1 MQCSL
6 ADPYNTCTIPKC
18 LCNDTA
24 PDSLVLMQSTVA
36 ATVLKYKA
44 EYYGTITVRQSV
56 IIAWSFQIAGKHNLW
71 LTPIDGFVNP
81 NKSAAILICQEK
93 PGNRN

>member
-56 IIAWSFQIAGKHNLW
+56 IIAWSFQIAGKHILW
-71 LTPIDGFVNP
+71 LI
-81 NKSAAILICQEK
+81 
-93 PGNRN
+93 